1 MSQPDRIGHAQP
13 AQQLIQV
20 NERKGQHHG
29 RHHQADQHGHRHQP
43 LAGQQAAR
51 PGVGHGDRQHHRS
64 GGRQQRPQPG
74 AQQAGAPDRVVN
86 NRHEMGEADALFR
99 RGALQGQACQPQ
111 QRQDGE
117 HGEGREYQPSTHA
130 PQESAATSQFQLLT
144 GLHGPADGQAAAP
157 APDQPQDGEHHR
169 QYQHGLQQRQARGQ
183 VMDRDV
189 GEPVGEGHEPR
200 QQPGHR
206 GRPRHAAGQTAEPV
220 LRFGQPG
227 QRPAPCP
234 CQIPEEIN
242 IDERTHHQPVEDAQR
257 QRPAQPG
264 PLQQPEG
271 RPARTAIEQHRLIL
285 DSLDVAQPR
294 QAQQRK
300 KRHPL
305 PQVTQQHDG
314 GARQGRQRPG
324 HAFGQPRHAPG
335 RQRQLRQ
342 EQHLPAHHG
351 NDERG
356 EQHHPQ
362 QGAPPAG
369 SPPPQRQHPRQP
381 QPQRGFQRHHQRH
394 AQRLR
399 QQPLL
404 HHRVICQDRQHVPEP
419 SQRPRRHAQR
429 ELHQHCQRQQPQ
441 QHQRQRAGQHQPGR
455 KPALSMQCAH
465 ALVLTAPASRP
476 RRKGC
481 AG

>member
-1 MSQPDRIGHAQP
+1 MAQ
-13 AQQLIQV
+13 
-20 NERKGQHHG
+20 
-29 RHHQADQHGHRHQP
+29 
-43 LAGQQAAR
+43 
-51 PGVGHGDRQHHRS
+51 S
-64 GGRQQRPQPG
+64 
-74 AQQAGAPDRVVN
+74 
-86 NRHEMGEADALFR
+86 
-99 RGALQGQACQPQ
+99 
-111 QRQDGE
+111 
-117 HGEGREYQPSTHA
+117 
-130 PQESAATSQFQLLT
+130 
-144 GLHGPADGQAAAP
+144 
-157 APDQPQDGEHHR
+157 
-169 QYQHGLQQRQARGQ
+169 
-183 VMDRDV
+183 
-189 GEPVGEGHEPR
+189 
-200 QQPGHR
+200 
-206 GRPRHAAGQTAEPV
+206 
-220 LRFGQPG
+220 
-227 QRPAPCP
+227 
-234 CQIPEEIN
+234 
-242 IDERTHHQPVEDAQR
+242 
-257 QRPAQPG
+257 
-264 PLQQPEG
+264 
-271 RPARTAIEQHRLIL
+271 
-285 DSLDVAQPR
+285 R

-300 KRHPL
+300 KRRPL
-305 PQVTQQHDG
+305 PQVTQQHDR
-314 GARQGRQRPG
+314 GARQGRQRPR

-356 EQHHPQ
+356 EQHHAQ

-369 SPPPQRQHPRQP
+369 STPPQGQHPRQQ
-381 QPQRGFQRHHQRH
+381 QPQHGLQCHHQSH

-404 HHRVICQDRQHVPEP
+404 HHGVICQDRQHVPEP